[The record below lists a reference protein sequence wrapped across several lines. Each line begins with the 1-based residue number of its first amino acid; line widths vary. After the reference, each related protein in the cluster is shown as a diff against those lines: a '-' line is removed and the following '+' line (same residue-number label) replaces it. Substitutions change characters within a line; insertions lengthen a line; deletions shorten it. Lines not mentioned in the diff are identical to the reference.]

1 MSYKTVVF
9 DLDGTL
15 LNTIE
20 DLTDAVNMTM
30 RHYGW
35 PEHTIAQVTTYV
47 GNGVG
52 WLVECAVPGGKTNP
66 LYDEALE
73 IQKQNYAQVCE
84 NKTRPYDGI
93 MELISKLRD
102 YGYKLAIVSN
112 KGQEAVEAL
121 RKLYFR
127 DVIEVAIG
135 ERDGIR
141 RKPAPDT
148 AIEAVRRLNS
158 SIEESVYVGDS
169 EVDLVTARNAG
180 MDCIS
185 VSWGFRSRQTLLDNG
200 ATIICDTPEQL
211 LSVLTEDL
219 LAGLSDY
226 IDENYE
232 EQRDLAEADY
242 TLDGSVDFLRN
253 MAPLGMEMPRSEK
266 GRKLEDLV
274 DNLDESFSDM
284 LLRLIDEKG
293 YLDAE
298 VYKRANI
305 DRKLFSKIRCN
316 RDYSPSRH
324 TAIALAIAL
333 RLSLDE
339 TIDLL
344 NAAGFNLSHSNR
356 TDVIVEYFI
365 DNGIYDLYLLN
376 ETLVQFGEKE
386 L

>member
-1 MSYKTVVF
+1 MRYKAVVF

-15 LNTIE
+15 LDTIE

-35 PEHTIAQVTTYV
+35 PEHTIAQVKTYV

-66 LYDEALE
+66 LFEEALE

-93 MELISKLRD
+93 MEVIRELKD
-102 YGYKLAIVSN
+102 CGYKVSIVSN
-112 KGQEAVEAL
+112 KGQAAVEAL
-121 RKLYFR
+121 RKLYFS

-148 AIEAVRRLNS
+148 AFEAVKKMGAD
-158 SIEESVYVGDS
+158 IETSVYVGDS
-169 EVDLVTARNAG
+169 EVDLATARNAG

-185 VSWGFRSRQTLLDNG
+185 VSWGFRPKQLLIENG
-200 ATIICDTPEQL
+200 ARIICDTPE
-211 LSVLTEDL
+211 DL
-219 LAGLSDY
+219 LNVLMNDLYSDIDGY
-226 IDENYE
+226 ISSNYYS
-232 EQRDLAEADY
+232 EQTIKREIS
-242 TLDGSVDFLRN
+242 LDGMYKCGSV
-253 MAPLGMEMPRSEK
+253 PTEEMEMALPMGSGRSLK
-266 GRKLEDLV
+266 DLL
-274 DNLDESFSDM
+274 DNPDESFSDM

-293 YLDAE
+293 YTDTE
-298 VYKRANI
+298 IYKRANI

-316 RDYSPSRH
+316 SDYSPSKK
-324 TAIALAIAL
+324 TVIALCLAL

-339 TIDLL
+339 TLDLM
-344 NAAGFNLSHSNR
+344 NAAGFGLSHSSK
-356 TDVIVEYFI
+356 TDIIVEYFI
-365 DNGIYDLYLLN
+365 DNGIYDLYRLN
-376 ETLVQFGEKE
+376 EALVHFGEKE
-386 L
+386 I

>member
-1 MSYKTVVF
+1 MSYKAVVF

-15 LNTIE
+15 LDTIE

-35 PEHTIAQVTTYV
+35 PEHTIAQVKTYV

-66 LYDEALE
+66 LFEEALE

-93 MELISKLRD
+93 MEVIRKLKE
-102 YGYKLAIVSN
+102 YGYKLSIVSN

-121 RKLYFR
+121 RKLYFS

-148 AIEAVRRLNS
+148 AFEAVKRMGAD
-158 SIEESVYVGDS
+158 IETSVYVGDS
-169 EVDLVTARNAG
+169 EVDLATARNAG

-185 VSWGFRSRQTLLDNG
+185 VSWGFRPKQLLIENG
-200 ATIICDTPEQL
+200 AKVICDTPE
-211 LSVLTEDL
+211 DL
-219 LAGLSDY
+219 LNVLIDDLYSDIDRY
-226 IDENYE
+226 ISRNYYSEQTICRESRLDAMYKCGAVHLE
-232 EQRDLAEADY
+232 E
-242 TLDGSVDFLRN
+242 
-253 MAPLGMEMPRSEK
+253 MEMALPGGSGRSLK
-266 GRKLEDLV
+266 DLV
-274 DNLDESFSDM
+274 DNPDESFSDM

-293 YLDAE
+293 YTDTE
-298 VYKRANI
+298 IYKRANI

-316 RDYSPSRH
+316 SDYNPSKK
-324 TAIALAIAL
+324 TVIALCLAL

-339 TIDLL
+339 TLDLM
-344 NAAGFNLSHSNR
+344 NAAGFGLSHSSK
-356 TDVIVEYFI
+356 TDIIFEYFI
-365 DNGIYDLYLLN
+365 DNGIYDLYRLN
-376 ETLVQFGEKE
+376 EALVHFGEKE
-386 L
+386 I